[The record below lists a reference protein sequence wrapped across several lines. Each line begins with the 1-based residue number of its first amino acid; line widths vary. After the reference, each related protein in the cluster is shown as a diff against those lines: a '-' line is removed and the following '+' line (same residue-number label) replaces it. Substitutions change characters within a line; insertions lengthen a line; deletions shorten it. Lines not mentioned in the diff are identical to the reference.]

1 MSLKQEIK
9 DFLQKESLER
19 FLRYV
24 KIYTT
29 SDDEKAGTTPSSER
43 QFDLGKILKAEL
55 DDLGLQDVELDEYCY
70 VYATLPSNV
79 PGSNTP
85 VGFIAHIDTSGAVPG
100 DNVTPIIHENYDGS
114 VILLPKDPKVTI
126 DPEEI
131 PHLKE
136 SVGENI
142 ITASGDTLLSADD
155 KAGIAEIMA
164 ALAAFIKYPEL
175 KHGEVRVCFTPDEEI
190 GMGTA
195 QIRTEKL
202 GKFCY
207 TVDGSEPGELE
218 NECFDAYYAG
228 LTFNGINVHPGFAK
242 DKMVNAL
249 RIAAHFISDLPEHES
264 PEHTEKREGFYH
276 PLEISGNEE
285 KCSVKMIIRDFV
297 EAKNLKRIDYLKQ
310 LIQAYELRYP
320 GLKID
325 LEIKHQYQNMVEV
338 LLAHPEVMDLA
349 EKAIENAG
357 IPVLKQSI
365 RGGTDG
371 SKLCQMGVPTPN
383 LFAGGML
390 FHSKREFIVESSL
403 RKAAETIIH
412 LAELWS
418 EK

>member
-9 DFLQKESLER
+9 DLLQKESLER

-24 KIYTT
+24 KVYTT
-29 SDDEKAGTTPSSER
+29 SDDEKAGTTPSSDR
-43 QFDLGKILKAEL
+43 QFDLAKILKAEL
-55 DDLGLQDVELDEYCY
+55 DELGLQDVELDEYCY
-70 VYATLPSNV
+70 VYATLPANV
-79 PGSNTP
+79 PGSSTP
-85 VGFIAHIDTSGAVPG
+85 VGFIAHIDTSSAVPG
-100 DNVTPIIHENYDGS
+100 DNVTPIIHKNYDGS
-114 VILLPKDPKVTI
+114 VISLPKDPGVTI
-126 DPEEI
+126 DPADV
-131 PHLKE
+131 PHLME
-136 SVGENI
+136 SIGENI

-155 KAGIAEIMA
+155 KSGIAEIMA
-164 ALAAFIKYPEL
+164 ALAAFKQFPEL
-175 KHGEVRVCFTPDEEI
+175 KHGEIRVCFTPDEEI

-207 TVDGSEPGELE
+207 TLDGSEPGELE
-218 NECFDAYYAG
+218 NECFDAYFAG

-242 DKMVNAL
+242 NKMVNAL
-249 RIAAHFISDLPEHES
+249 RIAGHYISNLPEHES
-264 PEHTEKREGFYH
+264 PEHTELREGFYH
-276 PLEISGNEE
+276 PLEINGNEE
-285 KCSVKMIIRDFV
+285 KCTVKMIIRDF
-297 EAKNLKRIDYLKQ
+297 EEKNNLQRIEYLKQ
-310 LIQAYELRYP
+310 LNKTFEARYP
-320 GLKID
+320 GLTID

-357 IPVLKQSI
+357 IPVLKRSI

-403 RKAAETIIH
+403 RKAAETIVH